1 MSIDV
6 PRSEEEEAALAA
18 AASGTSPFVVLR
30 DGNGRQVIVT
40 LDDDRPRTIGRRSEA
55 DISLPW
61 DRQVSRLHAELR
73 CLAGEWTVNDDGLSQ
88 NGTYVNEVRLVGRRR
103 LFDGDDVRVGQ
114 THLAFHD
121 PSATSTGLT
130 LLPGELNATTAF
142 SEQQHA
148 ILRELCR
155 PFAQDGD
162 RVRAAS
168 DGEIG
173 EALGL
178 PPRTV
183 LNELTALYEAFG
195 VAELPDG
202 TARKEVAR
210 AALATGLVSFEDL
223 L

>member
-1 MSIDV
+1 MSIDT
-6 PRSEEEEAALAA
+6 PRTNEEQAALAA
-18 AASGTSPFVVLR
+18 AADGAWPFIVLR
-30 DGNGRQVIVT
+30 DDDGRQLIVT
-40 LDDDRPRTIGRRSEA
+40 LDGDRPRTVGRRAEA
-55 DISLPW
+55 DISLSW

-73 CLAGEWTVNDDGLSQ
+73 CLAGEWTVTDDGLSQ

-103 LFDGDDVRVGQ
+103 LLDGDDVRVGQ
-114 THLAFHD
+114 TRIGFYD
-121 PSATSTGLT
+121 PTATATGLT

-155 PFAQDGD
+155 PFAADGE

-168 DGEIG
+168 AREIG
-173 EALGL
+173 EALGM

-183 LNELTALYEAFG
+183 ANELAALYEAFG
-195 VAELPDG
+195 VADLPEG

-210 AALATGLVSFEDL
+210 SALATGIVSFEDL

>member
-6 PRSEEEEAALAA
+6 PRSEQEQAALAT
-18 AASGTSPFVVLR
+18 AASGPCPFVVLR
-30 DGNGRQVIVT
+30 DQLNRQLIV
-40 LDDDRPRTIGRRSEA
+40 LLSGDQPRTIGRRAEA

-61 DRQVSRLHAELR
+61 DKQVSRLHAELR
-73 CLAGEWTVNDDGLSQ
+73 CLAGEWTINDDGLSQ

-114 THLAFHD
+114 TRLAFHD
-121 PSATSTGLT
+121 PSATATGLT

-148 ILRELCR
+148 VLRELCR

-162 RVRAAS
+162 RVRAGS
-168 DGEIG
+168 DREIG

-178 PPRTV
+178 PARTV
-183 LNELTALYEAFG
+183 ANELAALYDAFG
-195 VAELPDG
+195 VADLPDG

-210 AALATGLVSFEDL
+210 TALATGIVSFEDL
-223 L
+223 I